1 MTSLL
6 AFLACVAIVLVAAR
20 AMPSERERV
29 FPCAIALSLNWLWFQ
44 SAWLAHNPAQI
55 IYALSGASVEPVWL
69 WAMGDA
75 ITGFF
80 IFTKAIDRGW
90 GHLCFWFFVVQEI
103 FHSLYLSEVVPFR
116 FYSEVMLDASFV
128 MQLLCLLWGARSGCT
143 YWLRRSHG
151 SGSVDCDRGVV
162 PEGVRGVGVPE

>member
-1 MTSLL
+1 LTSLL

-20 AMPSERERV
+20 AMPPERERV

-90 GHLCFWFFVVQEI
+90 GHLCFWFFVVQEL
-103 FHSLYLSEVVPFR
+103 FHALYLSEVAPFW
-116 FYSEVMLDASFV
+116 FYSEVMLDATFA
-128 MQLLCLLWGARSGCT
+128 MQLLCLFWGARSGGI
-143 YWLRRSHG
+143 YWLRRPYG
-151 SGSVDCDRGVV
+151 DRCMDSSRDIV
-162 PEGVRGVGVPE
+162 PEGIRGMGAQE